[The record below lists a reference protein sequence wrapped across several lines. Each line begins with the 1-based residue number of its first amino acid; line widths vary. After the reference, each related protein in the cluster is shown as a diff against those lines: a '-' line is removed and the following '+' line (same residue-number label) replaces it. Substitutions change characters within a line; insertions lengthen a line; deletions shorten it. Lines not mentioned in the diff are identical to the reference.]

1 LPARVVKAQ
10 EAEDVKE
17 ALDVVQQLR
26 AINGATLQILQQARA
41 VGDGGLALRAIDR
54 IQRQIELQAR
64 LLGEL
69 DDRPTVNIL
78 ITPEWGLV
86 RQALLVALDP
96 FPAARI
102 AVAGALSQLE
112 APA

>member
-1 LPARVVKAQ
+1 
-10 EAEDVKE
+10 
-17 ALDVVQQLR
+17 
-26 AINGATLQILQQARA
+26 
-41 VGDGGLALRAIDR
+41 
-54 IQRQIELQAR
+54 
-64 LLGEL
+64 
-69 DDRPTVNIL
+69 VNIL
-78 ITPEWGLV
+78 VSSEWGLV